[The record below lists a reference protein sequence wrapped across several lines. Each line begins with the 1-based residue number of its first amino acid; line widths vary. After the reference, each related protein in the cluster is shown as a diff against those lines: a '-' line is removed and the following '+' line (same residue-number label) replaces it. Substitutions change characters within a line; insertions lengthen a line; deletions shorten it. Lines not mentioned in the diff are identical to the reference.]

1 MAILFSK
8 CIVSSDL
15 VQPGGG
21 GDIYIYLGGGGGDGG
36 QGHFFGRQSDQMGF
50 EDFSSPGW
58 YNNVS

>member
-1 MAILFSK
+1 MGI
-8 CIVSSDL
+8 
-15 VQPGGG
+15 
-21 GDIYIYLGGGGGDGG
+21 DIFIWGEGAEMGG